1 MWLQIIFGIASGII
15 TGLLP
20 GIHVNTVVA
29 ILLARSI
36 DDPVAASAYI
46 LSLAITHSIVE
57 FVPTA
62 FLGIP
67 DATTAEAQLPAH
79 QLAQEGRSFEA
90 LSISAIASGFGGLAC
105 VLIAPLA
112 PFILSFLASVF
123 STHVTVVVL
132 CLFIVIPIVRSRRMS
147 VVFATVAA
155 ISLGFVSLGSDF
167 LLPLLSGLFG
177 IPHLIE
183 SLTSKAKA
191 PQIRSVRIVK
201 PDAAPL
207 FASLP
212 IGVLFSFLP
221 GAGAS
226 TASYFV
232 SRYLPAVAS
241 TPERIIALNS
251 SLSTVN
257 YAASIYTLAYLDR
270 ARNGAVVGI
279 RELGSPLSLDSSLLI
294 VAVVLIAAPLI
305 ALRLAKFLIVVLP
318 RVRYELVTIAVL
330 VLVIAAVVWL
340 SGVLGLLFCAVCTI
354 IGYYSLK
361 REVPKVSLLSCLTGP
376 TIWLIA

>member
-1 MWLQIIFGIASGII
+1 MYLNILFGIATGIV

-29 ILLARSI
+29 VMLARSI
-36 DDPVAASAYI
+36 DDPFGASVYI
-46 LSLAITHSIVE
+46 LSLAITHSITE

-90 LSISAIASGFGGLAC
+90 LSISAFSSGIGGLAC
-105 VLIAPLA
+105 VLIAPAA
-112 PFILSFLASVF
+112 PFILSFLAQVF
-123 STHVTVVVL
+123 SRHLTVVIL
-132 CLFIVIPIVRSRRMS
+132 CLFILIPILRSKRF
-147 VVFATVAA
+147 VVAFVTAGA
-155 ISLGFVSLGSDF
+155 ISLGFVSLEGD
-167 LLPLLSGLFG
+167 LLMPLLAGLFG

-183 SLTSKAKA
+183 SLKSKAKA
-191 PQIRSVRIVK
+191 PEISSTRLAR
-201 PDAAPL
+201 PDPVPVL
-207 FASLP
+207 ASLP
-212 IGVLFSFLP
+212 IGMLFSFLP

-232 SRYLPAVAS
+232 SRYLPRVAS

-279 RELGSPLSLDSSLLI
+279 RELGSPLALDSSLLI
-294 VAVVLIAAPLI
+294 VGLVLIAAPLI
-305 ALRLAKFLIVVLP
+305 AVQLAKALIRILP
-318 RVRYELVTIAVL
+318 KIPYSTVTLA
-330 VLVIAAVVWL
+330 
-340 SGVLGLLFCAVCTI
+340 VLGLNGLAVIWLTGVIGVVFCLVCTAL
-354 IGYYSLK
+354 GYYALK
-361 REVPKVSLLSCLTGP
+361 QEVPKISLLACLTGP
-376 TIWLIA
+376 TAWLIA

>member
-1 MWLQIIFGIASGII
+1 MWLQIIFGIATGIV

-29 ILLARSI
+29 VMLARSI
-36 DDPVAASAYI
+36 DDPAGAAVYI
-46 LSLAITHSIVE
+46 LSLAITHSITE

-90 LSISAIASGFGGLAC
+90 LSISAIASGVGGLAC
-105 VLIAPLA
+105 VLIAPVA
-112 PFILSFLASVF
+112 PLILSLLAHVF
-123 STHVTVVVL
+123 SSHVTVVIL
-132 CLFIVIPIVRSRRMS
+132 CLFILVPILRARRLA
-147 VVFATVAA
+147 VAVGTVGA
-155 ISLGFVSLGSDF
+155 ITLGFVSLEGD
-167 LLPLLSGLFG
+167 LLMPLLAGLFG

-183 SLTSKAKA
+183 SLKSKAEA
-191 PQIRSVRIVK
+191 PQILSERIAR
-201 PDAAPL
+201 PHPL
-207 FASLP
+207 PTFASLP
-212 IGVLFSFLP
+212 IGMLFSFLP

-232 SRYLPAVAS
+232 SRYLPWIAN

-279 RELGSPLSLDSSLLI
+279 RELGSPLALDTSLVI
-294 VAVVLIAAPLI
+294 VALVLIAAPLI
-305 ALRLAKFLIVVLP
+305 ALQLAKGLIVVLP
-318 RVRYELVTIAVL
+318 KLRYELITI
-330 VLVIAAVVWL
+330 
-340 SGVLGLLFCAVCTI
+340 GVLALNGLAVFWLTGFVGIVFCLACTAL
-354 IGYYSLK
+354 GYWSLK
-361 REVPKVSLLSCLTGP
+361 REVPKVSLLACLTGP
-376 TIWLIA
+376 TAWLIA